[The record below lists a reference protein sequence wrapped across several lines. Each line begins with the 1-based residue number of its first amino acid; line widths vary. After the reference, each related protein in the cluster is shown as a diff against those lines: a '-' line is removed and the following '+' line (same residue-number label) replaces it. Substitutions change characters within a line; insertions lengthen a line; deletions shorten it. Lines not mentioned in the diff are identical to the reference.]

1 MKYTEKFKI
10 LENFQK
16 NEHQTVL
23 TGTEMENDSN
33 VVVIN
38 IFKKDDYLT
47 EDTVKHFKND
57 LGNVIHTE
65 ENDDEIIVVTKY
77 LEGIP
82 LKKYLQ
88 SYDTT
93 EKNRLNFAL
102 EYLEEAKKYDNFDNM
117 FKNILINENQIIMKD
132 DKLYFNELMIIKDND
147 ENVGFDRILTRI
159 KDTLNLIISPN
170 NDKIMNPKISDFFT
184 KLSTPGIFNSL
195 STVYEEFKSIYIYDL
210 YLDSDEEESIDTIIT
225 DMEKEQVQSKQKE
238 NNQNVIIAGSN
249 PFDDDK
255 TDPPSTD
262 EAEKIKDEELEEMKD
277 LFDHKPEEEKPEKEK
292 NKKLI
297 IFLVALI
304 AIIAL
309 IFAFKDSFKAEEP
322 KAPVASFTYEKE
334 EDIYIFTNT
343 SEAYGKDN
351 SVEENSWVVKSGDKI
366 LGEYT
371 TVNLKLEFQ
380 DESTYD
386 ISLTVKD
393 KKGQMSETYTVS
405 IDVSSDSLNP
415 IVDTG
420 DTSER
425 LDNFT
430 LKYGNDGT
438 VQKDETTFRSGT
450 YSLKLDMKKGN
461 GTADISLSDI
471 FMTKNATLSMWI
483 KADTKDRIDIEIV
496 ATNSGENKFKKIY
509 SFVPKEVDVW
519 EKVSINMD
527 TSLVD
532 NLKLVFSSEGN
543 FIWVDDIEINSYK

>member
-16 NEHQTVL
+16 NEYQTVL

-38 IFKKDDYLT
+38 ILKKGSHLT
-47 EDTVKHFKND
+47 EDTVKLFKNT
-57 LGNVIHTE
+57 LENVIHTE
-65 ENDDEIIVVTKY
+65 ENDNEIVVVTKY

-102 EYLEEAKKYDNFDNM
+102 EYLEEAKRYNDFDNL

-132 DKLYFNELMIIKDND
+132 DKLFFNELMIIKDIDQNI
-147 ENVGFDRILTRI
+147 GFDKILNRI
-159 KDTLNLIISPN
+159 KDTLNLIISPK
-170 NDKIMNPKISDFFT
+170 NDKVLNPKISDFFT
-184 KLSTPGIFNSL
+184 KLSTEGLFTSL
-195 STVYEEFKSIYIYDL
+195 DAVYEEFKSIYIYDL
-210 YLDSDEEESIDTIIT
+210 YLDNEEEENIDAIIT
-225 DMEKEQVQSKQKE
+225 DIENEQIESKQKE
-238 NNQNVIIAGSN
+238 NNQNIIIAGSD
-249 PFDDDK
+249 PFDENAEE
-255 TDPPSTD
+255 TTTP
-262 EAEKIKDEELEEMKD
+262 EENEKINDFELEEMKE
-277 LFDHKPEEEKPEKEK
+277 LFESKPEQDDQDKNK
-292 NKKLI
+292 NKKII
-297 IFLVALI
+297 IFLVALL

-309 IFAFKDSFKAEEP
+309 IFAFKDSFKSEPP
-322 KAPVASFTYEKE
+322 KAPIAAFTYEE
-334 EDIYIFTNT
+334 EEGIYIFTNT

-351 SVEENSWVVKSGDKI
+351 SIEENLWIVKAGEKV
-366 LGEYT
+366 LGEYE

-393 KKGQMSETYTVS
+393 KIGQTSETFTVS
-405 IDVSSDSLNP
+405 IDVQSDSLNP

-420 DTSER
+420 DTTER
-425 LDNFT
+425 LDSFT
-430 LKYGNDGT
+430 LKYGSDGT
-438 VQKDETTFRSGT
+438 AQKDETTFRSGT
-450 YSLKLDMKKGN
+450 YSIKLDMKNGN
-461 GTADISLSDI
+461 GKAELSLSDI
-471 FMTKNATLSMWI
+471 FMTKNANLSMWI
-483 KADTKDRIDIEIV
+483 KADTKDRVDIEIIG
-496 ATNSGENKFKKIY
+496 TNNGDTKFKKTY

-519 EKVSINMD
+519 EKVNINMD

-532 NLKLVFSSEGN
+532 SLNIIFNSEGN